1 MAKETGSHTAES
13 YTGERISAQGIGQT
27 AGERGSMTVVEA
39 GKRGGEKTA
48 QTHGHEFYQEIGQKG
63 GKKGGRVVR
72 ELIEEGKR
80 ALATRAE
87 KGSNPE
93 RALHS
98 KEGDLKVV
106 GKGVS
111 SRSDG

>member
-1 MAKETGSHTAES
+1 MAKATRS
-13 YTGERISAQGIGQT
+13 YTGERTSPQGIGQA

-63 GKKGGRVVR
+63 GKKGGKVVR

-87 KGSNPE
+87 AGSNPK
-93 RALHS
+93 RHS
-98 KEGDLKVV
+98 ILRRET
-106 GKGVS
+106 
-111 SRSDG
+111 